1 MALAETEDKVE
12 VESQPKKNK
21 TRMIALGVGLVVL
34 ACCCGLLAWKFLF
47 HRSEATQAEKESA
60 SKQEGPQTLM
70 VELEPFIVNLF
81 DEKGMRYLK
90 IRLGVEVTGCDEA
103 YVQQRIAK
111 IRDSLIILLSSKKY
125 EDVGS
130 IEGKMRL
137 REEILYRLGGVL
149 GEGKAREV
157 YFTDFVV
164 Q

>member
-1 MALAETEDKVE
+1 MALAETEEKVE

-47 HRSEATQAEKESA
+47 HSSEATQAEKESA
-60 SKQEGPQTLM
+60 SKQEGTQTLM
-70 VELEPFIVNLF
+70 VQLEPFVVNLF

-90 IRLGVEVTGCDEA
+90 IRLELEVTGCDEA

-111 IRDSLIILLSSKKY
+111 IRDNLIILLSSKKY
-125 EDVGS
+125 EEVGS
-130 IEGKMRL
+130 IGGKMRL
-137 REEILYRLGGVL
+137 REEMLGRLTGVL
-149 GEGKAREV
+149 GEGKTRGI